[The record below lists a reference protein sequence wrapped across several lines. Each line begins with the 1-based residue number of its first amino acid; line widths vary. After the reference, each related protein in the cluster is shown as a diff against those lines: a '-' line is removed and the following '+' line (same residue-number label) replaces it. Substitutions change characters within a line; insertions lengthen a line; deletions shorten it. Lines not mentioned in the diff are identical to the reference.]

1 MDTPTTAT
9 PDRRQ
14 ASQPSQATGAN
25 GQANHLP
32 RQARHP
38 AGESDDRRLTRAD
51 VAALLGV
58 SVPALR
64 RLQSR
69 ADVPGTPEPRAA
81 GGSVLVFTEADV
93 AALRQASQA
102 TGAATESGAPA
113 GVCRDTRQA
122 RQPSQAAEPTPHEAA
137 GWSEALAE
145 SRARAALAE
154 ARADTLTAEL
164 AVARVEAQ
172 DARRRAEEAERA
184 LAATNDRLGALR
196 AAWWRW
202 QAQLATL
209 GPVAR
214 WRRRWPVVPGEFEA
228 EPLLAKPVE

>member
-14 ASQPSQATGAN
+14 ASQPSQAASAN
-25 GQANHLP
+25 GQTNHLP

-38 AGESDDRRLTRAD
+38 AAESGDKRLTRAD

-64 RLQSR
+64 RLQGR
-69 ADVPGTPEPRAA
+69 ASVPGTLEPREA

-102 TGAATESGAPA
+102 TGAATESGESDAA
-113 GVCRDTRQA
+113 CRDTRQA
-122 RQPSQAAEPTPHEAA
+122 RQPSQARQAPEPTPHEAE
-137 GWSEALAE
+137 GWRVALANM
-145 SRARAALAE
+145 AAE
-154 ARADTLTAEL
+154 RDTLHAEL
-164 AVARVEAQ
+164 AVARVDAQ
-172 DARRRAEEAERA
+172 DARREAAETMRA
-184 LAATNDRLGALR
+184 LAATNERIGAMR

-202 QAQLATL
+202 RQQLETL

-214 WRRRWPVVPGEFEA
+214 WRRRWPAEPGEFEA
-228 EPLLAKPVE
+228 GPLLAKPEG